1 MDALFTLVIFTTRRW
16 VETAYM
22 RSTIYFVTFGV
33 LCILHAA
40 FALALLWL
48 PAKLMGFEDFIGLV
62 FGFGGGSV
70 LGDILIYIVAF
81 LTSCVYVGIFV
92 KFIFVPY
99 WGIILYPLG
108 QWLKGVSPKDHYPT
122 RDSLTIP
129 KKRNQPKPLKQK
141 KRKRRNRNQRKRVR
155 RTRKSKPNR

>member
-1 MDALFTLVIFTTRRW
+1 MVIFTAQRW

-70 LGDILIYIVAF
+70 LGDIIIYIVAF

-108 QWLKGVSPKDHYPT
+108 QWLGVFPKDHYPT

-141 KRKRRNRNQRKRVR
+141 KRKRLNRNQRKRVR

>member
-1 MDALFTLVIFTTRRW
+1 M
-16 VETAYM
+16 AYL

-33 LCILHAA
+33 LYILHAA

-81 LTSCVYVGIFV
+81 FASCVYVGIFV

-141 KRKRRNRNQRKRVR
+141 KRKRLNRNQRKRVR
-155 RTRKSKPNR
+155 RTRKSKSNR

>member
-1 MDALFTLVIFTTRRW
+1 MAARSSLEIWKILGW

-22 RSTIYFVTFGV
+22 RSTINFVTFGV

-48 PAKLMGFEDFIGLV
+48 PAKLMGLEDFIGLV

-108 QWLKGVSPKDHYPT
+108 QWLGVFPKDHYPT

-141 KRKRRNRNQRKRVR
+141 KRNRNQRKRVR
-155 RTRKSKPNR
+155 RSRKSKRNR

>member
-1 MDALFTLVIFTTRRW
+1 
-16 VETAYM
+16 M

-99 WGIILYPLG
+99 WRIILYPLD
-108 QWLKGVSPKDHYPT
+108 QWLKGVPPKDHYPT

-141 KRKRRNRNQRKRVR
+141 KQKKQKKRNRNQRKRVR

>member
-1 MDALFTLVIFTTRRW
+1 MVIFTAQRW
-16 VETAYM
+16 VATAYM

-92 KFIFVPY
+92 KCIFVPY
-99 WGIILYPLG
+99 WRIILYPLG
-108 QWLKGVSPKDHYPT
+108 QWLKGVPPKDHYPT

-141 KRKRRNRNQRKRVR
+141 KQKKRNRNQRKRVR
-155 RTRKSKPNR
+155 RTRKSKPTR

>member
-1 MDALFTLVIFTTRRW
+1 
-16 VETAYM
+16 M

-48 PAKLMGFEDFIGLV
+48 PAKFMGFADFIDLV

-92 KFIFVPY
+92 KFVFVPY
-99 WGIILYPLG
+99 WGKILYPVD
-108 QWLKGVSPKDHYPT
+108 QWLKVVFPKDHY
-122 RDSLTIP
+122 
-129 KKRNQPKPLKQK
+129 
-141 KRKRRNRNQRKRVR
+141 
-155 RTRKSKPNR
+155 

>member
-1 MDALFTLVIFTTRRW
+1 
-16 VETAYM
+16 M
-22 RSTIYFVTFGV
+22 RSTIYFVAFGV

-48 PAKLMGFEDFIGLV
+48 PVKLLGFEDFIGLV

-92 KFIFVPY
+92 KFIFVPS
-99 WGIILYPLG
+99 WRIIFYPLG
-108 QWLKGVSPKDHYPT
+108 QWLGVFSKDHYPT

-129 KKRNQPKPLKQK
+129 KKNQPKPLKQK
-141 KRKRRNRNQRKRVR
+141 KQKKQKKRNRNQRKRVR
-155 RTRKSKPNR
+155 RSRKSKPNR

>member
-1 MDALFTLVIFTTRRW
+1 MAARSSLEIWKILGW
-16 VETAYM
+16 VETGYM
-22 RSTIYFVTFGV
+22 RSIINFVTFGV

-48 PAKLMGFEDFIGLV
+48 PAKLIGFEDIIGLV
-62 FGFGGGSV
+62 FAFGGGSV
-70 LGDILIYIVAF
+70 GGDILIYIVAF

-108 QWLKGVSPKDHYPT
+108 QWLGVFPKDHYPT

-141 KRKRRNRNQRKRVR
+141 KQKKRNRNQRKRVR

>member
-1 MDALFTLVIFTTRRW
+1 
-16 VETAYM
+16 M

-48 PAKLMGFEDFIGLV
+48 PAKFMGFADFIDLV

-81 LTSCVYVGIFV
+81 VASCVCVGIFV

-108 QWLKGVSPKDHYPT
+108 QWLGVFPKDHYPT
-122 RDSLTIP
+122 RDSLTLSLIHI
-129 KKRNQPKPLKQK
+129 
-141 KRKRRNRNQRKRVR
+141 
-155 RTRKSKPNR
+155 